1 MTSIEILDERVIFVR
16 PNDPRLSIPWNDD
29 EAGHE
34 RAEDGSIYMVVGKN
48 VSSVVP
54 GLSTQPTTG
63 YGSPVNANGI
73 FWVGSML
80 KQDNLFRS
88 SLWLVGVGGVAV
100 SRFRPP

>member
-48 VSSVVP
+48 VSPEKLALLTEHYGIEVP
-54 GLSTQPTTG
+54 ATFQT
-63 YGSPVNANGI
+63 SPIQA
-73 FWVGSML
+73 
-80 KQDNLFRS
+80 
-88 SLWLVGVGGVAV
+88 
-100 SRFRPP
+100 